1 MTGNQ
6 IRRLREELEL
16 SATEFASLMG
26 VQQSSVYRWESSA
39 NKRAVVEGFARQ
51 IFKLIGELKLKEK
64 KVLVQKLR
72 NGGWMAGLHSL
83 LGMSMKKAA

>member
-6 IRRLREELEL
+6 IRILREELEL
-16 SATEFASLMG
+16 SAAEFASLMG
-26 VQQSSVYRWESSA
+26 VQQSSVYRWESSG

-51 IFKLIGELKLKEK
+51 VFQLIHDLTLKEK
-64 KVLVQKLR
+64 KTVVNKLR

-83 LGMSMKKAA
+83 LGVSMKKAA